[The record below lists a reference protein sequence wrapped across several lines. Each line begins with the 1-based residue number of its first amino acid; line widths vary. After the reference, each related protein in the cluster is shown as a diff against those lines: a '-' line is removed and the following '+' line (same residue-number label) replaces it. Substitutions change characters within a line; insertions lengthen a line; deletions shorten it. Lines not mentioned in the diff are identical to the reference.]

1 MGNPQFTSNNSC
13 LTNSFGIY
21 VHIPFCVHKCSY
33 CDFYSFTKYLAQD
46 FNSFTEA
53 LCGEIISARQFVEQ
67 RELPISAAKSLFF
80 GGGTP
85 SLLPV
90 PLLARIINTLR
101 ENFSFAEDIEITVEA
116 NPETVSSTFLNELK
130 TLTPVNR
137 VSLGAQS
144 FFQENLKKL
153 ERLGSRESIYNAA
166 KLLKEFDFNNF
177 NLDLIFAIPGQ
188 TATQMLEDLAE
199 VVSLEPAH
207 VSSYNLTLK
216 PGHSLYAKLPK
227 DDFVAELYEM
237 MVESLNKQ
245 GFDQYEISNFSK
257 KGFACV
263 HNLLYWSGGDF
274 LGLGPSA
281 SSRFFKDNHFYH
293 RKQLSEF
300 GRYLGQKTFGEL
312 DFEKSDQ
319 KQTWLE
325 ATFLELRKNSGIDLE
340 GFKIRYG
347 YDPSSAKQYSLFI
360 KEGLLTKEGKNLC
373 LTRKGRLLADLVTER
388 LVDY

>member
-1 MGNPQFTSNNSC
+1 M
-13 LTNSFGIY
+13 TNSFGIY

-33 CDFYSFTKYLAQD
+33 CDFYSFTKYQAED
-46 FNSFTEA
+46 FQQFTSV
-53 LCGEIISARQFVEQ
+53 LCSEIISARKFLEERGFSTSSV
-67 RELPISAAKSLFF
+67 RSLFF

-90 PLLARIINTLR
+90 PMISSIIDSLK
-101 ENFSFAEDIEITVEA
+101 ENFDFSDDIEITIEA
-116 NPETVSSTFLNELK
+116 NPETISGTFLADLK

-137 VSLGAQS
+137 ISLGAQS

-153 ERLGSRESIYNAA
+153 ERLGSRDSIYNAA
-166 KLLKEFDFNNF
+166 KLLKEFDFKNF

-188 TATQMLEDLAE
+188 SENQMLEDLAE
-199 VVSLEPAH
+199 VVSLTPTH

-216 PGHSLYAKLPK
+216 PGHSLYTKLPK
-227 DDFVAELYEM
+227 DDFVADLYEM
-237 MVESLNKQ
+237 MVEMLNQQ
-245 GFDQYEISNFSK
+245 GYSQYEISNFARE
-257 KGFACV
+257 GFSCA

-281 SSRFFKDNHFYH
+281 SSRFFKDNLFHH
-293 RKQLSEF
+293 RKQWSDF
-300 GRYLGQKTFGEL
+300 GKYLGQKNFADLE
-312 DFEKSDQ
+312 FEKSNQ

-340 GFKIRYG
+340 NFNRKYG
-347 YDPSSAKQYSLFI
+347 YDPSSAKQFPLFV
-360 KEGLLTKEGKNLC
+360 KEGLLAKEGKNLY